1 MTRSMGQVT
10 LVEGGGLLIV
20 ITCNKAPFFLNDRA
34 NKAGFP
40 LLGVRDYIHVV
51 DLAKGHIAALRK
63 LKERCGCKVGGRT
76 QGRPFPGWFR

>member
-10 LVEGGGLLIV
+10 LVEGGGLLI
-20 ITCNKAPFFLNDRA
+20 IIPCNEASFFNDRE
-34 NKAGFP
+34 NKSGFP

-63 LKERCGCKVGGRT
+63 LQESCGCKVGSRT
-76 QGRPFPGWFR
+76 QGRPFPCWFP